1 MLEDLSIA
9 AAGDAVIVDVVVQ
22 PRASRAG
29 VAGLHD
35 GALRLR
41 VTAPP
46 VDGAAN
52 AAVVKLLGELLG
64 VPKSRVTIVAGQASR
79 RKRVRIDVMDA
90 NTLRATVRPHLSAG

>member
-1 MLEDLSIA
+1 MLEDLSVA
-9 AAGDAVIVDVVVQ
+9 AAGDAVGLDIVVQ
-22 PRASRAG
+22 PRASKAG

-52 AAVVKLLGELLG
+52 AAVVKLLADLLG
-64 VPKSRVTIVAGQASR
+64 VPKSRVMIVGGQTSR
-79 RKRVRIDVMDA
+79 RKRVRIDGMDA
-90 NTLRATVRPHLSAG
+90 NTLRARLGPHLSAG